1 MIIQKKVMLLGDIGV
16 GKTSLIRRLV
26 LDRFDTEYKSSF
38 GFNVFIYTLD
48 GIGADKSQSVRL
60 TLWDTDGNLG
70 VNILRHKDVIAGC
83 DAALVVADV
92 ARPETHTIM
101 ADIAT
106 RFRAEQPGRHLVLI
120 LNKSDLPGI
129 ASDVPKAIQPLI
141 DGGVPLVR
149 TSAKTAD
156 NVTPCFHDV
165 AATVMRR
172 DAVP

>member
-26 LDRFDTEYKSSF
+26 LDRFDTEYKSTF

-48 GIGADKSQSVRL
+48 GIGTDATQSVRL

-83 DAALVVADV
+83 DAALIVGDV

-120 LNKSDLPGI
+120 LNKSDLPG
-129 ASDVPKAIQPLI
+129 VPADIPKPLQALVES
-141 DGGVPLVR
+141 GVPLVR

-156 NVTPCFHDV
+156 NVTACFHEV
-165 AATVMRR
+165 AATILRR
-172 DAVP
+172 EGVP